1 MRLFSSVTLGDI
13 EKRGLATQIWRQ
25 SYHELLARG
34 ALTPTEGEL
43 FKAALRDSRAI
54 DGGMNW
60 YRANIPDFDRIS
72 DADYPCVYM
81 RHASFAGSDAKAD
94 EVFLRLEGQDEE
106 FTVALRRYAG
116 ARELARESTADRRP
130 IYEQKARAAQ
140 QTMVSWLRSKLP
152 TAMSVT
158 YRGQS

>member
-1 MRLFSSVTLGDI
+1 MTAFVVANRDTF
-13 EKRGLATQIWRQ
+13 GLEPICRVLQIATSTVR
-25 SYHELLARG
+25 S
-34 ALTPTEGEL
+34 
-43 FKAALRDSRAI
+43 
-54 DGGMNW
+54 
-60 YRANIPDFDRIS
+60 
-72 DADYPCVYM
+72 C
-81 RHASFAGSDAKAD
+81 
-94 EVFLRLEGQDEE
+94 QDEE